1 VKTLTINKLIFQ
13 NELKVEFSGAI
24 NEDADFKS
32 LDSFDQSSI
41 SFDFGKVDMINSCG
55 IREWIKFIEKVPE
68 TSQIIYRNCPQ
79 IIIEQLNMVHGFF
92 KKGSI
97 IESFCAP
104 YFCETCDKENKVGA
118 RLGVKQDIIHARE
131 PAGLVSFEAA
141 VLGRAHHS
149 VPLQGMQGDS
159 PRRQGDRICRFAR

>member
-104 YFCETCDKENKVGA
+104 YFCETCDKENKVQILTSQIENKKAPKIKCPECGKFMEFDA
-118 RLGVKQDIIHARE
+118 IESQYLSFLGK
-131 PAGLVSFEAA
+131 L
-141 VLGRAHHS
+141 
-149 VPLQGMQGDS
+149 
-159 PRRQGDRICRFAR
+159 